1 MSAEPY
7 LGARFL
13 LEIQDVERAGFSE
26 CRLPASRTQVVEYRE
41 GNEFPTPRKLWGL
54 TEYEPLVLSVGLSR
68 DTQELF
74 EWRQQVQAGRLA
86 EARRDVAVVLLDA
99 EGEPAA
105 RWEFRRAWPAEYDAP
120 DLDASESAVAIER
133 LVVVHE
139 GMERVEVGETDG
151 GEADEEP
158 EPPEKPTGP
167 SKPGPLDEAGEKVNE
182 AAEDLDDLVERGPA
196 RGPPDRA

>member
-1 MSAEPY
+1 MSSGPY

-13 LEIQDVERAGFSE
+13 LEIQGIERAGFSE
-26 CRLPASRTQVVEYRE
+26 CRLPASRTEVVEYRE
-41 GNEFPTPRKLWGL
+41 GSDLPTPRKLWGL

-74 EWRQQVQAGRLA
+74 EWRRQVQNGRLT
-86 EARRDVAVVLLDA
+86 EARRDIAVVLLDA

-120 DLDASESAVAIER
+120 DLDASESVVAIER

-158 EPPEKPTGP
+158 AEPKQPTGP
-167 SKPGPLDEAGEKVNE
+167 SRPDPIDGAGETVNE
-182 AAEDLDDLVERGPA
+182 AAEDLDDLVEGDPVRD
-196 RGPPDRA
+196 PPDRA